1 MKRVLLRALAIEL
14 ALITMASSGAQA
26 KRAPTILTAPGNHD
40 FINSGVASPWQREQ
54 RIAKVAVAVP
64 AVTPA
69 SLPTLTT
76 AKAAHSLPSEQ
87 AKRQYPI
94 HLRAVV
100 TYYDPDTDP
109 EVGAFFAC
117 DRTGCICVLTPRRPV
132 LPLHAGT
139 LIDMTG
145 VSAPGNYA
153 PVVTM
158 VEVHVVG
165 QGQLPGTPP
174 RRNLGQLMTGADD
187 GQFVEVEGVVHSVT
201 VSSHNVNLS
210 LALADGMIGGITRA
224 VAGVDYA
231 HLVDAKVVI
240 RGNAAPI
247 WTKNRQMVGA
257 RLLFSSLAQVRIE
270 EPPPADPFSLPVQR
284 INGLLRFEPG
294 LTFIHRVRVRG
305 QVTLQWPG
313 RWIYIQDGSQGLF
326 IPGVQEA
333 SFHLGDIVD
342 VVGFPAMGE
351 YSMMLEDAVF
361 KPEGS
366 NRAIAASS
374 ITAQEAMK
382 GDYDAKLVQ
391 IRGRLVNQDL
401 TERYPTFVMSSGGT
415 SFFALLPSGTQTL
428 SSWRTGSELLLTGV
442 CSVQVDKYLS
452 YQQDG
457 AAMPMSFRVLL
468 RSPDDVVVL
477 RAPSWWT
484 AGRILAMLGVC
495 VLIIL
500 CGTLWVAALRRR
512 VTERTETIRAA
523 LESTADGILVVDSSD
538 GIVAHNQKFVAMWS
552 IPEQILKLR
561 DLRSLLTVITPQL
574 KDTEAF
580 TTKLRAAHAEARAKT
595 DDVIESKDGRVFE
608 RHSEPQTVRGENVG
622 RVWGFRDVTERKRAE
637 QELQIAKEAAEAAN
651 RAKSE
656 FLANMSHEIRTPMN
670 GVLGMTDLLLDSEL
684 NPEQRECATLVKSSA
699 DSLLTIINDV
709 LDFSKIEAGRLEL
722 ESIDFNL
729 RDCIAVSIKMLAVR
743 AHQHGLELTCDIRP
757 EVPER
762 VVGDLTRLRQI
773 VINLVGNA
781 IKFTEHGEVGLRIGV
796 DSTAGDELVLHFIV
810 EDTGVG
816 IAPEKQ
822 ALIFDAFSQED
833 ASTARKFGGT
843 GLGLTICSRLVALM
857 GGRIWVESTLGR
869 GSAFHF
875 TANFGRG
882 TEAPTPLPAHLAGV
896 RALVVD
902 DNTTN
907 LRILGEMLRRSGMR
921 PTLAESGMDALQCLR
936 DDQSPFALILTDLNM
951 PDMDGFTLVEQLRQ
965 SPGLSAN
972 TKVILLTSAGQR
984 GEVARCQEL
993 GVAAYL
999 TKPVSQTELFEAISR
1014 VLAEPGLPPDSTVPA
1029 GGHPVPKSRKKLRVL
1044 LAEDNAVNQK
1054 IASRVLEKH
1063 GHEVTLAKDGREA
1076 LAILDRAVFD
1086 AVLMDVQMPEMDGF
1100 EATAVI
1106 RAGERGTGRRLPIIA
1121 MTAHAM
1127 QGDRERCIAAGM
1139 DSYISK
1145 PLNVRELI
1153 EQLEKFAIPEVSEI
1167 VHEIG

>member
-1 MKRVLLRALAIEL
+1 MKPVLLRALAIEL
-14 ALITMASSGAQA
+14 ALLTMASSAAQA
-26 KRAPTILTAPGNHD
+26 KRAPTVLTAPRTED
-40 FINSGVASPWQREQ
+40 FINMGVASPLQTEQ
-54 RIAKVAVAVP
+54 KTTKVTAVP
-64 AVTPA
+64 LAMPPQ

-76 AKAAHSLPSEQ
+76 AKAAHSLPSDQ

-94 HLRAVV
+94 HLHAVV

-109 EVGAFFAC
+109 KVGAFFAC

-132 LPLHAGT
+132 LPLRAGT

-153 PVVTM
+153 PIVTL
-158 VEVHVVG
+158 VEIHVVG
-165 QGQLPGTPP
+165 QGQLPATPP
-174 RRNLGQLMTGADD
+174 RRSLSQLMTGADD

-201 VSSHNVNLS
+201 QSGHNVNFS
-210 LALADGMIGGITRA
+210 LALADGIIGGITPL
-224 VAGVDYA
+224 VSGVDYT
-231 HLVDAKVVI
+231 HLVDARIVV

-257 RLLFSSLAQVRIE
+257 RLLFPSIAQVRIE
-270 EPPPADPFSLPVQR
+270 QPQPADPFSLPVR
-284 INGLLRFEPG
+284 PINGLLRFEPG
-294 LTFIHRVRVRG
+294 LTFVHRVRVRG

-326 IPGVQEA
+326 IPGVQGTA
-333 SFHLGDIVD
+333 LRLGDVVD

-351 YSMMLEDAVF
+351 YSMTLEDAVF
-361 KPEGS
+361 MPEGS

-374 ITAQEAMK
+374 ITAQGAMK
-382 GDYDAKLVQ
+382 GNYDAKLVQ
-391 IRGRLVNQDL
+391 IEGRLVSQDL
-401 TERYPTFVMSSGGT
+401 TEGYPTLVMSSGGT
-415 SFFALLPSGTQTL
+415 SFFALLPSGTKAETI
-428 SSWRTGSELLLTGV
+428 SSWRTGSQLLLTGV

-468 RSPDDVVVL
+468 RSPHDVVVL

-484 AGRILAMLGVC
+484 AGRILALLAVC

-500 CGTLWVAALRRR
+500 GGTLWVAVLKRR

-552 IPEQILKLR
+552 IPQQILKLR

-574 KDTEAF
+574 KDTAAF
-580 TTKLRAAHAEARAKT
+580 TTRLRAAHADARAKT

-622 RVWGFRDVTERKRAE
+622 RVWGFRDVTERKRVE
-637 QELQIAKEAAEAAN
+637 QELQMAKVAAENAN

-670 GVLGMTDLLLDSEL
+670 GVLGMTDLLLDTGL

-729 RDCIAVSIKMLAVR
+729 RDCIALSVKMLAVR
-743 AHQHGLELTCDIRP
+743 AHEHGLELTCDIRP

-762 VVGDLTRLRQI
+762 VIGDLNRLRQI

-781 IKFTEHGEVGLRIGV
+781 IKFTEHGEVGLKIGV
-796 DSTAGDELVLHFIV
+796 DSSTPEELLLHFIV

-822 ALIFDAFSQED
+822 ALIFDAFSQAD

-857 GGRIWVESTLGR
+857 GGKIWVESALGH

-875 TANFGRG
+875 TASLGAG
-882 TEAPTPLPAHLAGV
+882 TKASTTPPVHLAGL

-907 LRILGEMLRRSGMR
+907 LRILGDMLRRSGMR
-921 PTLAESGMDALQCLR
+921 PTLAEGGIAALQCLK
-936 DDQSPFALILTDLNM
+936 DDQNPFDIILTDLNM
-951 PDMDGFTLVEQLRQ
+951 PDMDGFTLVEQFRQ
-965 SPGLSAN
+965 SPELAAK
-972 TKVILLTSAGQR
+972 TKVIMLTSAGQR

-993 GVAAYL
+993 GVAAHL
-999 TKPVSQTELFEAISR
+999 TKPVSQTELLEAISR
-1014 VLAEPGLPPDSTVPA
+1014 VLATPGGQLDSAAPVIGQA
-1029 GGHPVPKSRKKLRVL
+1029 VPKSTRKLRLL

-1054 IASRVLEKH
+1054 IASRVLEKQ
-1063 GHEVTLAKDGREA
+1063 GHHVTVAKDGREA
-1076 LAILDRAVFD
+1076 LALLDRALFD
-1086 AVLMDVQMPEMDGF
+1086 AVLMDIQMPEMDGF

-1106 RAGERGTGRRLPIIA
+1106 RAGERGTGRHLPIIA

-1153 EQLEKFAIPEVSEI
+1153 EQLQKVANAA
-1167 VHEIG
+1167 HEEPRPA